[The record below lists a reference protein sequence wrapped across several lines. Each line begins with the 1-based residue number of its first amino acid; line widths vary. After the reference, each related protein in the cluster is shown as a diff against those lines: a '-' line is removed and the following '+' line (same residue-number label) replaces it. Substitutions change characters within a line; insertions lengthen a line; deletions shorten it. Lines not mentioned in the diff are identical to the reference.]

1 MNKKVP
7 QLSTDNK
14 MLTVHQQEVD
24 AKKIIDLGTR
34 VPVLRTPIASDV
46 LTEAAHSLPEPYA
59 QTLQGALAGQWKIPQ
74 QHVVCCPSTSEAYL
88 AIAEYFRQTSVLL
101 PQPCS
106 TAYERVTTLCRLRQ
120 ISFDLRQEED
130 FQFNESQLQNELSSV
145 ALVMV
150 GNPHNPTG
158 QYFPRKTLLSLI
170 DDNPQTCFMI
180 DESDLAL
187 VDLDSSNSLVPTIR
201 PNLIVLRTLAE
212 SHGWLG
218 LGPSYL
224 VTGNLDL
231 LAFLSKRFSATSISG
246 WLQQIGLELGHQ
258 EPTVQREELADLRQE
273 FLPQLQSNSHLK
285 IVPGNAPYHL
295 FQLSSELLAPLREQ
309 CSAKNLTLRWGEHY
323 SGLAD
328 NHLRISLQH
337 REGLQRF
344 LSVLQ
349 QLER

>member
-1 MNKKVP
+1 MSRKVQ
-7 QLSTDNK
+7 QLSTDNT
-14 MLTVHQQEVD
+14 MASNHQQDVD
-24 AKKIIDLGTR
+24 PDKIIDLGTR
-34 VPVLRTPIASDV
+34 IPVLRTPIAPGL

-59 QTLQGALAGQWKIPQ
+59 QTLREALAEQWRISE
-74 QHVVCCPSTSEAYL
+74 QHVVCCHSTAEAYL

-101 PQPCS
+101 PRPCS
-106 TAYERVTTLCRLRQ
+106 SAYERVTTLCRLRQ

-130 FQFNESQLQNELSSV
+130 FQFNESQLKNELSSV
-145 ALVMV
+145 ALVML

-158 QYFPRKTLLSLI
+158 QCFSRKTLLSLI

-187 VDLDSSNSLVPTIR
+187 LDLDSTNSLVPTIR

-224 VTGNLDL
+224 VTSNLDL

-246 WLQQIGLELGHQ
+246 WLKQIGLELVHQ
-258 EPTVQREELADLRQE
+258 EPTVQREELANLRQE
-273 FLPQLQSNSHLK
+273 ILPQLQCHSHIK
-285 IVPGNAPYHL
+285 IIPGNAPYNL
-295 FQLSSELLAPLREQ
+295 FQITSELLALLREQ
-309 CSAKNLTLRWGEHY
+309 CSAKNLTMRWGEHY

-344 LSVLQ
+344 LSVLK

>member
-1 MNKKVP
+1 MNKKV
-7 QLSTDNK
+7 QHLSTDK
-14 MLTVHQQEVD
+14 KKVSDHHQNIAPDEV
-24 AKKIIDLGTR
+24 IDLSTR
-34 VPVLRTPIASDV
+34 IPVLRTPIASEV
-46 LTEAAHSLPEPYA
+46 LTEATHSLPEPYA
-59 QTLQGALAGQWKIPQ
+59 QTLREALAEQWRIPE

-101 PQPCS
+101 PRPCS
-106 TAYERVTTLCRLRQ
+106 SAYEWGTTLCRLRQ

-130 FQFNESQLQNELSSV
+130 FQFNESQLKNELSSV

-158 QYFPRKTLLSLI
+158 QYFSRKNLLLLI

-212 SHGWLG
+212 SHGWPM

-231 LAFLSKRFSATSISG
+231 LRVLAKRFSATSIPG
-246 WLQQIGLELGHQ
+246 WLQQIGLKLVHQ
-258 EPTVQREELADLRQE
+258 EPKIQREKLDDLRKRI
-273 FLPQLQSNSHLK
+273 LPQLQCHSRLK
-285 IVPGNAPYHL
+285 IIPGNAPYSL
-295 FQLSSELLAPLREQ
+295 FEITSELFASLREQ
-309 CSAKNLTLRWGEHY
+309 CSAKNLTMRWGEHY
-323 SGLAD
+323 SGLTE

-337 REGLQRF
+337 HEGLQRF
-344 LSVLQ
+344 LSVLK
-349 QLER
+349 QLEC

>member
-1 MNKKVP
+1 MNKKVR

-14 MLTVHQQEVD
+14 MLTVHQQDVD

-46 LTEAAHSLPEPYA
+46 LTEAVHSPPEPYA
-59 QTLQGALAGQWKIPQ
+59 QTLQRALAGQWKIPQ
-74 QHVVCCPSTSEAYL
+74 QHIVCCPSTSEAYL

-158 QYFPRKTLLSLI
+158 QYFSRKTLLSLI

-285 IVPGNAPYHL
+285 IVPGNAPYRL
-295 FQLSSELLAPLREQ
+295 FRITSELLATLREQ
-309 CSAKNLTLRWGEHY
+309 CSAKNLTMRWGAHY
-323 SGLAD
+323 SGLSD

-337 REGLQRF
+337 RKGLQRF
-344 LSVLQ
+344 FSILK
-349 QLER
+349 QLEC

>member
-1 MNKKVP
+1 M
-7 QLSTDNK
+7 
-14 MLTVHQQEVD
+14 
-24 AKKIIDLGTR
+24 
-34 VPVLRTPIASDV
+34 
-46 LTEAAHSLPEPYA
+46 LTEAAYSLPEPYA
-59 QTLQGALAGQWKIPQ
+59 QTLREPLLDSGKSLAACCLLPQ
-74 QHVVCCPSTSEAYL
+74 HSEAYL

-106 TAYERVTTLCRLRQ
+106 TAYERVTALCRLRQ

-130 FQFNESQLQNELSSV
+130 FQFNESQLQNELSSG

-158 QYFPRKTLLSLI
+158 QYFTRKTLLSLI

-258 EPTVQREELADLRQE
+258 EPTVHREELAILRQ
-273 FLPQLQSNSHLK
+273 
-285 IVPGNAPYHL
+285 
-295 FQLSSELLAPLREQ
+295 SSCLN
-309 CSAKNLTLRWGEHY
+309 CNLTPTSRSCMATLPTISFRSPQSY
-323 SGLAD
+323 Q
-328 NHLRISLQH
+328 HL
-337 REGLQRF
+337 
-344 LSVLQ
+344 
-349 QLER
+349 